1 MALGSLQSLGAP
13 VSCSPASRASL
24 NLVQVEEANLNPRI
38 VLVVGYTSHKLT
50 QPMTSW
56 VVTEEPKE

>member
-50 QPMTSW
+50 
-56 VVTEEPKE
+56 